1 MAESVKQGVD
11 LVSFSGDKLLGGPQA
26 GIVVGRREFIDR
38 LKANPLARAMRLDKM
53 TLAALEATLRLYLDP
68 QRALAE
74 IPTLAMLATP
84 ADQIEPRAQALAA
97 AIRATL
103 PAGCAEVTVEPEIS
117 RAGGGALPMCDIPT
131 FVTKV
136 SFVRGTALDCDR
148 HLISKRDLPVI
159 GRLSH
164 DALLFDARTLLNTEE
179 YKEVAL
185 GLAEYFE
192 TLE

>member
-1 MAESVKQGVD
+1 M
-11 LVSFSGDKLLGGPQA
+11 
-26 GIVVGRREFIDR
+26 
-38 LKANPLARAMRLDKM
+38 
-53 TLAALEATLRLYLDP
+53 
-68 QRALAE
+68 
-74 IPTLAMLATP
+74 
-84 ADQIEPRAQALAA
+84 
-97 AIRATL
+97 
-103 PAGCAEVTVEPEIS
+103 IS